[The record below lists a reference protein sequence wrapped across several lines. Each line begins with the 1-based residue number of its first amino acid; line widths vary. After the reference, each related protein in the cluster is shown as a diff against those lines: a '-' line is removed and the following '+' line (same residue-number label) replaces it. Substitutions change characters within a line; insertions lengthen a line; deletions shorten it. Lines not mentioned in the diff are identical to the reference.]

1 MYYYIHHTMGI
12 ILNRV
17 DTSMISVNLKHS
29 FSQSF
34 NKIWEGDMDVSV
46 KVQGYLTE
54 PAEVR
59 GQWKIRLQIVVWD
72 N

>member
-34 NKIWEGDMDVSV
+34 NKIWEVDMDVSV
-46 KVQGYLTE
+46 KVQRISDRTSRAKRTMEDTTTDCGL
-54 PAEVR
+54 
-59 GQWKIRLQIVVWD
+59 G
-72 N
+72 